1 MEMAT
6 NTILPSSLPYLPFH
20 TTPHFHSKFL
30 HSFSNRIPL
39 PSPCLAISPPTRPR
53 KSLSTINCSF
63 SDDIT
68 SSTTKVAS
76 VDPSIA
82 LKKRASDISADLRGT
97 SIFLVGM
104 NNSIKSSLGKLLADL
119 LRYYYFDSDAL
130 VSEAAGG
137 ESAAISLKESDE
149 KGFQESETEVL
160 KQLSSMGRLVVC
172 AGDGAVQSSTNL
184 ALLRHGI
191 SIWIDVP
198 LDMVARGIIE
208 NKSQV
213 LSSEIANSE
222 SYSEVLSQ
230 LTVLYEDM
238 RMGYATADATI
249 SIQKIAYQLGYEE
262 MDAVSTEDITMEVLK
277 EIERLTR
284 VKKLM
289 EEAARPF

>member
-1 MEMAT
+1 M
-6 NTILPSSLPYLPFH
+6 
-20 TTPHFHSKFL
+20 
-30 HSFSNRIPL
+30 
-39 PSPCLAISPPTRPR
+39 
-53 KSLSTINCSF
+53 
-63 SDDIT
+63 
-68 SSTTKVAS
+68 
-76 VDPSIA
+76 DPSIA
-82 LKKRASDISADLRGT
+82 LKKKAMDISADLRGT

-149 KGFQESETEVL
+149 KGFRGSETEVL

-184 ALLRHGI
+184 ALLRYGI
-191 SIWIDVP
+191 SIWVDVP
-198 LDMVARGIIE
+198 LDMVAKGIIE
-208 NKSQV
+208 KKSQL
-213 LSSEIANSE
+213 LSSEIVNSG

-230 LTVLYEDM
+230 LTALYEDM
-238 RMGYATADATI
+238 RSGYATADATV
-249 SIQKIAYQLGYEE
+249 SIQKVAYQLGYED
-262 MDAVSTEDITMEVLK
+262 MDVVSKEDITMEVLK

-284 VKKLM
+284 VKKMM